1 MLMKPSITIAP
12 SKHGREKLQGGQ
24 KLHPQRIGTWLQSTF
39 AWCYFVLGW
48 VMMCR
53 VATTGAVL
61 LSLMR
66 WTGDCIRI
74 DTAQSKT
81 DKTGEK
87 EKDFGRHVYAN
98 PWMPWICPFLS

>member
-1 MLMKPSITIAP
+1 
-12 SKHGREKLQGGQ
+12 
-24 KLHPQRIGTWLQSTF
+24 
-39 AWCYFVLGW
+39 
-48 VMMCR
+48 MMCR

-66 WTGDCIRI
+66 CTGDCIRI

-98 PWMPWICPFLS
+98 PWMPWICPF